1 MSDALFTYGTLQFP
15 EVMEA
20 VTGLALP
27 WVEAEAPGFAQFCF
41 TDRIYP
47 GMVARKG
54 ALTQGRVYTAL
65 SQQTWDLLDRF
76 EDPIYRRDLLEVYR
90 GSRELVPVW
99 QIDLAVT
106 EANLR
111 SYEHLLT
118 TPAQDAPLQFS
129 AAALTITP
137 ASAGSQLD
145 VAALAELRVGDV
157 VILNQRIT
165 EPLTASVAGCPTW
178 SRRAS
183 GWGRSRPRHP
193 RQPGSRPACR

>member
-90 GSRELVPVW
+90 SDGSKMIVHAYVLPVA
-99 QIDLAVT
+99 QQ
-106 EANLR
+106 
-111 SYEHLLT
+111 HLLSSDLW
-118 TPAQDAPLQFS
+118 QMDWFSDVHLDGYVSRCRVFYDAITSEDLPEHRKHTLWK
-129 AAALTITP
+129 LTDP
-137 ASAGSQLD
+137 SQSS
-145 VAALAELRVGDV
+145 
-157 VILNQRIT
+157 Q
-165 EPLTASVAGCPTW
+165 
-178 SRRAS
+178 
-183 GWGRSRPRHP
+183 
-193 RQPGSRPACR
+193 